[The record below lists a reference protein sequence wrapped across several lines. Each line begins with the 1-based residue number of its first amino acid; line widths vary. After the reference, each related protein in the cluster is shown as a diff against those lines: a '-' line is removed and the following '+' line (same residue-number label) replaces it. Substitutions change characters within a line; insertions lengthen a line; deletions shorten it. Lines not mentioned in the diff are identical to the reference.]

1 MHEWIGCGPS
11 AASQYGGF
19 RYQRAANLDQWI
31 EDLSTKDE
39 KSSRI
44 EQTMLDDRILFFD
57 AVIFGLRMNKGIEW
71 RRLQRRFPDAG
82 SLLQLQ
88 KLLQKFVN
96 EGLVF
101 QEGTLFRLSPKGRL
115 LADGIGSACLELIS
129 K

>member
-1 MHEWIGCGPS
+1 
-11 AASQYGGF
+11 
-19 RYQRAANLDQWI
+19 NLDQWI
-31 EDLSTKDE
+31 EDLSNKDE
-39 KSSRI
+39 EGSRI

-71 RRLQRRFPDAG
+71 RQLQRRFPGAG
-82 SLLQLQ
+82 SLLKLQ
-88 KLLQKFVN
+88 KLLQKYVN
-96 EGLVF
+96 EGLVI

>member
-1 MHEWIGCGPS
+1 
-11 AASQYGGF
+11 
-19 RYQRAANLDQWI
+19 
-31 EDLSTKDE
+31 
-39 KSSRI
+39 
-44 EQTMLDDRILFFD
+44 MLDDRILFFD

-71 RRLQRRFPDAG
+71 RQLQRRFPGAG